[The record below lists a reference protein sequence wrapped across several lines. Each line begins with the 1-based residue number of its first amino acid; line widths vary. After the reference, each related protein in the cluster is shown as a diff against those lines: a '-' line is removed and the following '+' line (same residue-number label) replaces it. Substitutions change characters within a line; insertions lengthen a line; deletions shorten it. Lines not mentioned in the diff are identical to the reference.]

1 MPSITI
7 KNVPDEIYD
16 KIKENA
22 ALNYRSINS
31 EILYCLNKA
40 LNPKTI
46 NSEKIIAHVEE
57 MQAKYKLTP
66 LTEQILTNSK
76 NSGRE

>member
-1 MPSITI
+1 MNHRTL
-7 KNVPDEIYD
+7 
-16 KIKENA
+16 A
-22 ALNYRSINS
+22 TCALHISLSARYRSINS

-46 NSEKIIAHVEE
+46 NSEKIIAYVEE

>member
-7 KNVPDEIYD
+7 KNIPDEIYA

-22 ALNYRSINS
+22 ALNFRSINS

-46 NSEKIIAHVEE
+46 NPENIIARVEE

-66 LTEQILTNSK
+66 LSEQILNKSK
-76 NSGRE
+76 NSGRK